1 METVELIQAEDSGV
15 FVLPEKYKDYKIL
28 DVLSD
33 GNVFPRDEWKMLSS
47 NDGIILNCRF
57 KQGAKFEAHVRKD

>member
-1 METVELIQAEDSGV
+1 MEIVELIQAEDSGV

-28 DVLSD
+28 DVLVD
-33 GNVFPRDEWKMLSS
+33 GNLFPHDKWQMLSS

>member
-33 GNVFPRDEWKMLSS
+33 GNVFPRDEWQMLSS

-57 KQGAKFEAHVRKD
+57 KQGVKLEAHVRKD

>member
-33 GNVFPRDEWKMLSS
+33 GNVFSRDEWQMLSS